1 MNPAMRP
8 FMKSKWLC
16 YFVALL
22 LAGSPPGIFP
32 ARAGVPEPDNLVYGT
47 IAFGGRAVTS
57 TNTTVKI
64 EARRT
69 PSGPAIATYH
79 MGDSPAAGNFYY
91 FLPIKLNS
99 TPASGGADSS
109 VGDSL
114 YFVVSDSTGVRD
126 TRGFIISEWGA
137 AARIDFGASIDMDGD
152 GIPDGWE
159 EIYVPGYVS
168 GLTNVNAGPYFRYY
182 IAGSNPLDP
191 STYLTLSAQTATTN
205 LDVSFIA
212 RLASGIGFEGRTRY
226 YSLQSSTNLSQGPW
240 TTVSNFAAVLGAN
253 QTVSYSQL
261 LLTNP
266 PAYYRARVWLQGP

>member
-1 MNPAMRP
+1 MRLS
-8 FMKSKWLC
+8 MKSKWL
-16 YFVALL
+16 FHFAAVLL
-22 LAGSPPGIFP
+22 GGSLPGIYP

-47 IAFGGRAVTS
+47 IAFNGRPVTL
-57 TNTTVKI
+57 TNTDVRI

-79 MGDSPAAGNFYY
+79 MGDSPLAGNFFY
-91 FLPIKLNS
+91 FLTLKLNS
-99 TPASGGADSS
+99 TPAASGTDSS

-126 TRGFIISEWGA
+126 TRGFMISDWGS
-137 AARIDFGASIDMDGD
+137 AARIDFGASIDTDGD

-168 GLTNVNAGPYFRYY
+168 GLTNVNAGPYFHFYV
-182 IAGSNPLDP
+182 AGSNPLDP
-191 STYLTLSAQTATTN
+191 ATYLTLSAQTVTTN

-226 YSLQSSTNLSQGPW
+226 YSLQSSTNLTQGPW
-240 TTVSNFAAVLGAN
+240 TTVSNFDAVLGAN
-253 QTVSYSQL
+253 QTVVYSRPFQ
-261 LLTNP
+261 TNP
-266 PAYYRARVWLQGP
+266 PAYFRVRVWLQGP